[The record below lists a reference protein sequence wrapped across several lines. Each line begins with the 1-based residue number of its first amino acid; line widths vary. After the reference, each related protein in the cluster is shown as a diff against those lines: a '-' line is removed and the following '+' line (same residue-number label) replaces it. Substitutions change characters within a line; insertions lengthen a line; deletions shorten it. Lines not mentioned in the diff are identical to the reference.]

1 MTDVLNIIYA
11 YLAKHGL
18 KVLGAFVI
26 FFVGRWLAGVVSR
39 MVEKALIKAKIDKT
53 IATFMKNLTFI
64 GILVLVVIAALSVA
78 GVPMG
83 HAAVV
88 IGAAGLAVG
97 LALQGSLANFAAGF
111 LMLAF
116 RPFKVG
122 DFIEAAGVKGTVQEM
137 QIFNTILNTPDNIRV
152 IVPNAQLTG
161 GNIMNYTVNGTRR
174 VDLVIGVSYEDDV
187 RQAKQVIAGVL
198 AGDERVL
205 QEPAPTVAVY
215 ELGDSSVNFVVR
227 PWVKSAD
234 YWNAYFD
241 ITAKVKLALD
251 ENGISIPYP
260 QRDVHVKNGN
270 LQGAK
275 AI

>member
-1 MTDVLNIIYA
+1 
-11 YLAKHGL
+11 
-18 KVLGAFVI
+18 
-26 FFVGRWLAGVVSR
+26 
-39 MVEKALIKAKIDKT
+39 
-53 IATFMKNLTFI
+53 
-64 GILVLVVIAALSVA
+64 
-78 GVPMG
+78 
-83 HAAVV
+83 
-88 IGAAGLAVG
+88 
-97 LALQGSLANFAAGF
+97 
-111 LMLAF
+111 
-116 RPFKVG
+116 
-122 DFIEAAGVKGTVQEM
+122 M
-137 QIFNTILNTPDNIRV
+137 QIFKTILNTPDNIRV
-152 IVPNAQLTG
+152 ICPNAQLTG

-174 VDLVIGVSYEDDV
+174 IDLVIGVSYEDDV
-187 RQAKQVIAGVL
+187 RQAKQVIEGVL

-234 YWNAYFD
+234 YWDAYFD

-260 QRDVHVKNGN
+260 QRDVHIKNGN